1 MVARDRA
8 ELADLSVLCPVV
20 ELAQLAPSHQL
31 ILFKAQLPLP
41 THPHPDG
48 QIHARQVVLFRP
60 GSAPTQH
67 WHGCQA
73 SLTLAFNWEAVS
85 SVSFWSRSTR
95 SLYTA
100 L

>member
-1 MVARDRA
+1 MMARDRA

-48 QIHARQVVLFRP
+48 QIHARQVVLF
-60 GSAPTQH
+60 
-67 WHGCQA
+67 QA
-73 SLTLAFNWEAVS
+73 RVCTHPTLAWLP
-85 SVSFWSRSTR
+85 SFSH
-95 SLYTA
+95 LGF
-100 L
+100 